1 MFGLGAQELM
11 VILVIVLVLFGGSK
25 LPDLAKSLGKSMKEF
40 KKGIASEPEEDQ
52 APKPQPAASASPT
65 PVSVPVS
72 VSGKVC
78 GSCKGA
84 LEAAWTH
91 CPSCG
96 APAAKAPTSGS

>member
-25 LPDLAKSLGKSMKEF
+25 LPDLAKSLGRSMKEF
-40 KKGIASEPEEDQ
+40 KKGIASEPEEEQ
-52 APKPQPAASASPT
+52 APKPQPASSANPT
-65 PVSVPVS
+65 PVS

-78 GSCKGA
+78 GSCKGP

-96 APAAKAPTSGS
+96 APAAKAPTPGS

>member
-1 MFGLGAQELM
+1 MFGMGAQELM

-40 KKGIASEPEEDQ
+40 KKGIASEDEEQ
-52 APKPQPAASASPT
+52 APKPGPAASAGPAAA
-65 PVSVPVS
+65 PARL
-72 VSGKVC
+72 C

-91 CPSCG
+91 CPRCG
-96 APAAKAPTSGS
+96 TPVPKAPTPGS

>member
-40 KKGIASEPEEDQ
+40 KKGIASEPEEEQ
-52 APKPQPAASASPT
+52 APKVPPVASASAAPARE
-65 PVSVPVS
+65 
-72 VSGKVC
+72 C

-91 CPSCG
+91 CPRCG
-96 APAAKAPTSGS
+96 AAAPQAPAPKV

>member
-1 MFGLGAQELM
+1 MFGMGALELM
-11 VILVIVLVLFGGSK
+11 IILVIVLVLFGGSK

-40 KKGIASEPEEDQ
+40 KKGIASEPEEEQ
-52 APKPQPAASASPT
+52 APKPQPAASAGPA
-65 PVSVPVS
+65 PVSARL
-72 VSGKVC
+72 C

-96 APAAKAPTSGS
+96 APAAKAPTPGS

>member
-1 MFGLGAQELM
+1 MFGMGPQELM
-11 VILVIVLVLFGGSK
+11 IILVIVLVLFGGSK

-40 KKGIASEPEEDQ
+40 KKGIAAEPEEEQ
-52 APKPQPAASASPT
+52 APKPQPAASASPA
-65 PVSVPVS
+65 PVPARL
-72 VSGKVC
+72 C

-96 APAAKAPTSGS
+96 APAAKAPTPGS